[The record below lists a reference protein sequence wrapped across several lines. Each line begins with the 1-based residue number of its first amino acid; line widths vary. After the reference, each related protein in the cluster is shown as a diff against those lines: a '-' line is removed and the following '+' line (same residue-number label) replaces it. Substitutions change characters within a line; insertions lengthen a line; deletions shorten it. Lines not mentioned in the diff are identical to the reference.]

1 MRFATRTFLLSF
13 LPFSLLL
20 LGSFWAIQQTV
31 AWTVRDGLL
40 SSLRQT
46 HASIA
51 RIRARGELHNRR
63 FLRVLSENP
72 SLKAG
77 LQLLLAEPSSSAARL
92 TVEDQLREL
101 CESLGFDFLLVSGPE
116 GSALAGVIRRGNEF
130 VPMHATGVKLAA
142 GGFANISGST
152 YQVASTP
159 IDQGDENLGILS
171 VGEQFDF
178 SEFSTPAV
186 LTWNGQVLQSSLR
199 GAAPSEVESALRS
212 CRGRE
217 ECEVRIGNESYIS
230 LPMNSLEFG
239 DGYLLRSLQNVDRAS
254 APVQAILRNVFLVA
268 GVGALL
274 AALVVS
280 FLSSRSIVHPIA
292 AFVSH
297 LKQSEQTGLL
307 PVFEA
312 RPASIQEIRDLTASF
327 NQAAG
332 AIRDAHNRL
341 HHAYVEFTS
350 SLANALDARDHYT
363 AGHSRRVSEY
373 SCAVAQAVHV
383 PDEQLERIR
392 VGALLHDIGKIG
404 IADSVLQKPGKLT
417 PEEFAIIQEHPT
429 IGRRIL
435 EAVQGFQP
443 YLAAVE
449 LHHENWDG
457 SGYPHG
463 QKGTE
468 TPLDARIIHV
478 ADAYDAMTSDRPY
491 RKGMSHQQAMRVLEQ
506 NAGAQFD
513 PDLVAV
519 FAQLDGIR
527 RQPAPASAPQSS
539 SLQRLAEA
547 VEDAPTP
554 QPAKEATP

>member
-1 MRFATRTFLLSF
+1 MRLSTRTFLLSF

-31 AWTVRDGLL
+31 AWAVRDGLL

-77 LQLLLAEPSSSAARL
+77 LQLLLAEPSSSTARL
-92 TVEDQLREL
+92 TVEDQLREI
-101 CESLGFDFLLVSGPE
+101 CENLGFDFLLVSNPR
-116 GSALAGVIRRGNEF
+116 GSALAGVIRKGDGF
-130 VPMHATGVKLAA
+130 VPMDEAGTAAA
-142 GGFANISGST
+142 GHGFASINGNT

-159 IDQGDENLGILS
+159 IDQGEENLGALS

-186 LTWNGQVLQSSLR
+186 LTRNGRVLQSSLR
-199 GAAPSEVESALRS
+199 GASASEVESALKS

-217 ECEVRIGNESYIS
+217 ECEVRIGNEVYIS
-230 LPMNSLEFG
+230 LPMNSLELG
-239 DGYLLRSLQNVDRAS
+239 GGYLLRSLQNADRAS

-268 GVGALL
+268 GIGALL

-280 FLSSRSIVHPIA
+280 YLSSRSIVRPIA

-297 LKQSEQTGLL
+297 LKRSEQTGLL

-312 RPASIQEIRDLTASF
+312 RPASIQEIRDLTTSF

-332 AIRDAHNRL
+332 AIRDGHNRL
-341 HHAYVEFTS
+341 HHAYVEFTT

-373 SCAVAQAVHV
+373 SCAVAQAVQAGG
-383 PDEQLERIR
+383 EQLERVR

-404 IADSVLQKPGKLT
+404 IADAVLQKPGKLT
-417 PEEFAIIQEHPT
+417 AAEFAIIQQHPT

-443 YLAAVE
+443 YLDAVE

-463 QKGTE
+463 RKGTE

-491 RKGMSHQQAMRVLEQ
+491 RKGMSHQQAIAVLEQ
-506 NAGAQFD
+506 NAGTQFD
-513 PDLVAV
+513 AEIVAV
-519 FAQLDGIR
+519 FAQLPGLGR
-527 RQPAPASAPQSS
+527 HPLRAPAVETASIQK
-539 SLQRLAEA
+539 LAEA
-547 VEDAPTP
+547 VGETSTRVPPTT
-554 QPAKEATP
+554 ATP